1 MTDDNTS
8 SGGRPRRPPPP
19 VIDLTAT
26 DVSPDAPPGASDA
39 DAASAAASSSATS
52 VPEVTSSGSS
62 GEPPHE
68 PPREPPFGSPPEP
81 DAHPPLWRRLVPAV
95 AAAAIGAI
103 VALVVAIGWYPL
115 VAPPAR
121 DDSELATRLA
131 RVEAQQ
137 REAARAAPA
146 DRVAPDTKA
155 IDELSARVARLESA
169 LANAQPG
176 AADPALANRLG
187 ALEAQTKVLAD
198 GAANLNRR
206 ADETAEAAREARERA
221 DAAAKSLAEVAGQ
234 LAQFNAERARTPPV
248 ERRDVDDMSRR
259 VAALES
265 NVKSLESNIKSLG
278 EQVGRAADPSA
289 DRALRNAVLALALNR
304 AVERGAP
311 YGRELAALDP
321 PAPTRAALAPFA
333 ETGVPSAQTLSRELA
348 AVIPA
353 ARAAADV
360 KPPEGGFLER
370 LSANAERLVRVRPV
384 GDAQGDDPAAVL
396 ARLDAAAA
404 RADIPAALA
413 EAGKLPPAARA
424 PLEPWIKRAQAREAA
439 LAASAKLADV
449 SDLAQGAPSR

>member
-1 MTDDNTS
+1 MTDDNPS

-26 DVSPDAPPGASDA
+26 DVSPEERAAAAESTDP
-39 DAASAAASSSATS
+39 ASAA
-52 VPEVTSSGSS
+52 SGSAS
-62 GEPPHE
+62 GSTSETTGSGGAGEPPHE
-68 PPREPPFGSPPEP
+68 PPFESPPES
-81 DAHPPLWRRLVPAV
+81 DARPPLWRRLVPAV

-103 VALVVAIGWYPL
+103 VALVVAFGWYPL

-121 DDSELATRLA
+121 DESDLAARLA

-137 REAARAAPA
+137 REAPRAAPA
-146 DRVAPDTKA
+146 APADTKA
-155 IDELSARVARLESA
+155 IDELNQRVARLESA
-169 LANAQPG
+169 LANAPG
-176 AADPALANRLG
+176 AASDAALANRLG
-187 ALEAQTKVLAD
+187 TLDAQVKVLAD
-198 GAANLNRR
+198 GMANLNRR
-206 ADETAEAAREARERA
+206 ADESAASVREARDRV
-221 DAAAKSLAEVAGQ
+221 DAAAKSLADVAGQ
-234 LAQFNAERARTPPV
+234 LAQLNAERARTPPV
-248 ERRDVDDMSRR
+248 ERRDLDDLSRR
-259 VAALES
+259 VAALET
-265 NVKSLESNIKSLG
+265 NIKSLA
-278 EQVGRAADPSA
+278 EQASRSADPSA

-311 YGRELAALDP
+311 YRRELTALAPAP
-321 PAPTRAALAPFA
+321 PARDALAPFA
-333 ETGVPSAQTLSRELA
+333 ETGVPSAQSLSRELA
-348 AVIPA
+348 ALIPA

-404 RADIPAALA
+404 RADIAAALA
-413 EAGKLPPAARA
+413 EAAKLPPAARA

-439 LAASAKLADV
+439 LAAAAKLADV